1 MFIYLPRFA
10 RSIIL
15 FITLYFIYQYY
26 LKIFKMKKVQIES
39 PDIEWIM
46 NNAKKQQMY
55 VRHCGFEKNSVAILP
70 GLIYR

>member
-46 NNAKKQQMY
+46 NDAKKATN
-55 VRHCGFEKNSVAILP
+55 VCTTLWI
-70 GLIYR
+70 